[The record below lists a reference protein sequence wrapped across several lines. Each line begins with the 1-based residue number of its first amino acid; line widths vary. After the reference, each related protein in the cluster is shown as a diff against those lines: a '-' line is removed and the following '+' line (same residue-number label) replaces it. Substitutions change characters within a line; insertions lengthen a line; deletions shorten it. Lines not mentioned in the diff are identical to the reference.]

1 MEGLLVLSKM
11 EYLGLDSPSHLRKK
25 FLSDKIYETV
35 VFRMLDIKQQRTV
48 IPGSEE
54 INEAMDPFDCLS

>member
-1 MEGLLVLSKM
+1 MENNGETSGFVQDGSS
-11 EYLGLDSPSHLRKK
+11 EVRFTFPTETV

-48 IPGSEE
+48 IPERK
-54 INEAMDPFDCLS
+54 